1 VVPGRASGADGLI
14 EMSAIPASTL
24 TEASASIEDVSSRIE
39 HVFSRV
45 GHELG
50 RGHLI
55 FKELNQGLATLSEEL
70 SGAEIEGAA
79 TALQE
84 IAARL
89 SELAQALPAETAL
102 LASIGTRTAEA
113 SSLLKPLFKH
123 IGLITIIARSARI
136 EAASLDGAREGFLA
150 FTQEAYDL
158 GKAVQRSIEGCAR
171 DQQRLAE
178 AVATAFGR
186 QRDFESRYRNELVSE
201 SAELAGA
208 YSGLRDQRRDSGQ
221 LADLASASTRK
232 IAEAVGSAI
241 ISLQAGDSTRQRL
254 EHVCHGLDLASGS
267 SSALV
272 PETVASADGV
282 RAICQL
288 QAALLRD
295 AQREF
300 GGDIGQI
307 VRVLGAILQDA
318 GHVVGHGRALFGGK
332 DGGSSSFLSRIKHT
346 LAHASTLI
354 ATCESGGRSVDEAL
368 SIVEDTLLKF
378 REAIAGLAEA
388 TVDITLIGMNAGLK
402 ASHLGSRG
410 SAFVVIANE
419 LKATAD
425 QVAAGAARLR
435 PVLDGIERSAKEL
448 KQLRVQGDPTQLAKL
463 EPQILQAL
471 REVEV
476 GNERLGKLMGTLVD
490 EGAEFERLMNS
501 AQGLMNSLGESSA
514 ALPAV
519 AARLET
525 ASGGT
530 QRPQPEPQDQAMLDG
545 LFARYTMEREREV
558 HREYL
563 GSLGLASAA
572 ATRRPEAVET
582 VDDGIE
588 FF

>member
-1 VVPGRASGADGLI
+1 MA
-14 EMSAIPASTL
+14 MSLAPATML
-24 TEASASIEDVSSRIE
+24 AEATTAIEDVSSRIE
-39 HVFSRV
+39 EVFARV

-55 FKELNQGLATLSEEL
+55 FQELNQGLATLSGEL

-89 SELAQALPAETAL
+89 SELAQALPAESAL
-102 LASIGTRTAEA
+102 LETIGKSTAEA

-123 IGLITIIARSARI
+123 IQMITIIARSARI
-136 EAASLDGAREGFLA
+136 EAASLDGDREGFLA

-171 DQQRLAE
+171 DQQRLSE
-178 AVATAFGR
+178 AVATASGR
-186 QRDFESRYRNELVSE
+186 QKEFESRYRAQLMSE
-201 SAELAGA
+201 SAELGTA
-208 YSGLRDQRRDSGQ
+208 YSGLRDQRSKSSH
-221 LADLASASTRK
+221 LADRAGSSTKK

-254 EHVCHGLDLASGS
+254 EHVSHGIKLASGS
-267 SSALV
+267 APSLV
-272 PETVASADGV
+272 PEPVASEHGV

-288 QAALLRD
+288 QAAQLRD

-307 VRVLGAILQDA
+307 VGALTAILRDA
-318 GHVVGHGRALFGGK
+318 GSVAGHGRTLFGGEEH
-332 DGGSSSFLSRIKHT
+332 GSSFLTRIKQT
-346 LAHASTLI
+346 LAHASSLI
-354 ATCESGGRSVDEAL
+354 ATCESAGRSVDEAL
-368 SIVEDTLLKF
+368 AIVEDTLAKF
-378 REAIAGLAEA
+378 RQAISGLAEA

-425 QVAAGAARLR
+425 QVSAGAGRLR
-435 PVLDGIERSAKEL
+435 PVLDGIERSAHEL
-448 KQLRVQGDPTQLAKL
+448 KELRVQGDPTQLAKL
-463 EPQILQAL
+463 EPQILVAL
-471 REVEV
+471 REVEA
-476 GNERLGKLMGTLVD
+476 GNERLGKLMSRLVD

-501 AQGLMNSLGESSA
+501 AQGQMTTLGESSA

-519 AARLET
+519 AAQLET
-525 ASGGT
+525 ASAGA
-530 QRPQPEPQDQAMLDG
+530 QRLQVEVQDQAILDD
-545 LFARYTMEREREV
+545 LFARYTMERERDV
-558 HREYL
+558 HREFL
-563 GSLGLASAA
+563 QTLGLVSTAA
-572 ATRRPEAVET
+572 ARRVEAVEAA
-582 VDDGIE
+582 DDGIE
-588 FF
+588 LF

>member
-1 VVPGRASGADGLI
+1 MSVPAN
-14 EMSAIPASTL
+14 TL
-24 TEASASIEDVSSRIE
+24 TEAIAAIEDVSSRIE
-39 HVFSRV
+39 DVFARV

-50 RGHLI
+50 RGHII

-89 SELAQALPAETAL
+89 GELAQALPAESAL
-102 LASIGTRTAEA
+102 LATIGTSTAEA

-123 IGLITIIARSARI
+123 IQMITIIARSARI
-136 EAASLDGAREGFLA
+136 EAASLDGDREGFLA

-186 QRDFESRYRNELVSE
+186 QQEFERRYRNQLVSE
-201 SAELAGA
+201 SAELGEA
-208 YSGLRDQRRDSGQ
+208 YSGLRDQRSRSSH

-232 IAEAVGSAI
+232 IAEAVGSSI
-241 ISLQAGDSTRQRL
+241 ISLQAGDSARQRL
-254 EHVCHGLDLASGS
+254 EHVCHGLGLASE
-267 SSALV
+267 SAPSLV
-272 PETVASADGV
+272 LEPVVSDAGART
-282 RAICQL
+282 ICQL

-295 AQREF
+295 AQRELS
-300 GGDIGQI
+300 GDIGQT
-307 VRVLGAILQDA
+307 VRALAAILHDA
-318 GHVVGHGRALFGGK
+318 SGVVGHGRSLFGGE
-332 DGGSSSFLSRIKHT
+332 DGGSSSFLARIKQT

-354 ATCESGGRSVDEAL
+354 ATCESAGRSVDEAL
-368 SIVEDTLLKF
+368 AIVEDTLAKF
-378 REAIAGLAEA
+378 RQAIAGLAEA

-425 QVAAGAARLR
+425 QVSVGAGRLK
-435 PVLDGIERSAKEL
+435 PVLDGIERSANEL
-448 KQLRVQGDPTQLAKL
+448 KELRVQGDPTQLAKL

-471 REVEV
+471 REVEA
-476 GNERLGKLMGTLVD
+476 GNERLGKLMSRLVS
-490 EGAEFERLMNS
+490 EGAEFEGLMNS
-501 AQGLMNSLGESSA
+501 AQGSMTMLGESSA

-525 ASGGT
+525 ASAGA
-530 QRPQPEPQDQAMLDG
+530 QRPRPEARDQAMLDD
-545 LFARYTMEREREV
+545 LFARYTMERERDV
-558 HREYL
+558 HRKFL
-563 GSLGLASAA
+563 QTLGLASMAA
-572 ATRRPEAVET
+572 ARRVEAVET
-582 VDDGIE
+582 ADDGIE
-588 FF
+588 LF

>member
-1 VVPGRASGADGLI
+1 
-14 EMSAIPASTL
+14 MSAIPPRTL
-24 TEASASIEDVSSRIE
+24 TEAIAAIEDVSSRIE
-39 HVFSRV
+39 DVFARV

-50 RGHLI
+50 RGHII
-55 FKELNQGLATLSEEL
+55 FKELNQGLATLSGEL

-89 SELAQALPAETAL
+89 SELAQALPAESAL
-102 LASIGTRTAEA
+102 LATIGASTAEA

-123 IGLITIIARSARI
+123 IQMITIIARSARI
-136 EAASLDGAREGFLA
+136 EAASLDGDREGFLA

-158 GKAVQRSIEGCAR
+158 GKAVQRSLEECGR
-171 DQQRLAE
+171 DRQRLSE
-178 AVATAFGR
+178 AVATASAR
-186 QRDFESRYRNELVSE
+186 QKEFESRYRNELVSE
-201 SAELAGA
+201 SAALGA
-208 YSGLRDQRRDSGQ
+208 AYGGLRDQRSKSSH

-254 EHVCHGLDLASGS
+254 EHVCHGLGLASGAS
-267 SSALV
+267 PSLV
-272 PETVASADGV
+272 PEPVASDDGA

-300 GGDIGQI
+300 GSDIGQI
-307 VRVLGAILQDA
+307 VRALTAILNDA
-318 GHVVGHGRALFGGK
+318 GSVVGHGRALFGGE
-332 DGGSSSFLSRIKHT
+332 DGGSSSFLTRIKQT

-354 ATCESGGRSVDEAL
+354 FTCEGAGRSVDDAL
-368 SIVEDTLLKF
+368 AIVEDTLAKF
-378 REAIAGLAEA
+378 RQAISGLAEA

-425 QVAAGAARLR
+425 QVSAGAARLR
-435 PVLDGIERSAKEL
+435 PVLDGIERSAREL
-448 KQLRVQGDPTQLAKL
+448 KELRVQGDPTQLAQL

-471 REVEV
+471 REVEA
-476 GNERLGKLMGTLVD
+476 GNERLDKLMKRLVD
-490 EGAEFERLMNS
+490 EGAEFEGLMNS
-501 AQGLMNSLGESSA
+501 AQGLMTTLGEGSA

-519 AARLET
+519 ATRLET
-525 ASGGT
+525 AGAGA
-530 QRPQPEPQDQAMLDG
+530 QRPQPQAQDEAMLDD
-545 LFARYTMEREREV
+545 LFARYTMERERDV
-558 HREYL
+558 HREFL
-563 GSLGLASAA
+563 QALGLASIA
-572 ATRRPEAVET
+572 ATRRVEAVEAA
-582 VDDGIE
+582 DDGIE
-588 FF
+588 LF